1 MSAVNLKMIYSF
13 LRKHLEAI
21 IWVTAIVLLAMTN
34 PVDQCYSLCLFHHL
48 GFDWCPGCG
57 LGHAISWLFRGDVL
71 ASFNAHPLGIPA
83 VCIIVFRVVT
93 IIRKNYQQNIY
104 SFKKSIQHG

>member
-1 MSAVNLKMIYSF
+1 
-13 LRKHLEAI
+13 
-21 IWVTAIVLLAMTN
+21 
-34 PVDQCYSLCLFHHL
+34 
-48 GFDWCPGCG
+48 
-57 LGHAISWLFRGDVL
+57 L

-83 VCIIVFRVVT
+83 VCIITFRVVT